1 MRMNSIR
8 TRVMVVLVL
17 IGILVVVVFGGIEL
31 YNASIGIEHDTSV
44 FDLQDSRYLANYV
57 HMFMDNITSDINI
70 VSTSPDTIRAI
81 EDGNVSHLKEIAE
94 NLNRDSPQISVVYFE
109 DDKGDLIYS
118 TRPLDT
124 FYRTFGWYTKAE
136 KSNTDTVTGL
146 YYNNA
151 INDYALTVLYPVM
164 DGNRT
169 IGRVI
174 AVVKPL
180 ALQASIQSQVTN
192 PGENVLIVDNNGNV
206 IARDNGTL
214 LAEDA
219 NISRYPAVHNVI
231 RGLDGIEEDSN
242 NWDSQPRITAYYPAQ
257 GLGWGVIVSTPVSAI
272 YTPLISEMEMMAAM
286 LFLFLIALI
295 IIGYFVSDYLTTPI
309 IGLSNTIK
317 NISAGNYSLRAR
329 LNRPDEIGE
338 LSQAFDDMMDEL
350 ERARKSSEDAKARAQ
365 LYVDLMGHDINNMNQ
380 VALGYLEMA
389 RDIIEEGGSMGKGN
403 QLLLDKPIESLES
416 SSKLIDTVRK
426 LQRIK
431 EGTVERNAIDI
442 GPVLESVVAQ
452 YSHIPGRS
460 IAIDYKPARGHI
472 VLANELLR
480 DVFSNIIG
488 NAIKHS
494 TGPLAINVQDDE
506 VRENDRIYYRVAIED
521 NGPGIPDE
529 LKSTLL
535 ERDMQ
540 GKKKA
545 SGKGLGLY
553 LIKALV
559 DDYGGKVWIEDCL
572 TGDHTKGSRFVVM
585 LPAVGK

>member
-1 MRMNSIR
+1 
-8 TRVMVVLVL
+8 
-17 IGILVVVVFGGIEL
+17 
-31 YNASIGIEHDTSV
+31 
-44 FDLQDSRYLANYV
+44 
-57 HMFMDNITSDINI
+57 
-70 VSTSPDTIRAI
+70 
-81 EDGNVSHLKEIAE
+81 
-94 NLNRDSPQISVVYFE
+94 
-109 DDKGDLIYS
+109 
-118 TRPLDT
+118 
-124 FYRTFGWYTKAE
+124 
-136 KSNTDTVTGL
+136 
-146 YYNNA
+146 
-151 INDYALTVLYPVM
+151 
-164 DGNRT
+164 
-169 IGRVI
+169 
-174 AVVKPL
+174 
-180 ALQASIQSQVTN
+180 
-192 PGENVLIVDNNGNV
+192 
-206 IARDNGTL
+206 
-214 LAEDA
+214 
-219 NISRYPAVHNVI
+219 
-231 RGLDGIEEDSN
+231 
-242 NWDSQPRITAYYPAQ
+242 
-257 GLGWGVIVSTPVSAI
+257 VIVSTPVSAI